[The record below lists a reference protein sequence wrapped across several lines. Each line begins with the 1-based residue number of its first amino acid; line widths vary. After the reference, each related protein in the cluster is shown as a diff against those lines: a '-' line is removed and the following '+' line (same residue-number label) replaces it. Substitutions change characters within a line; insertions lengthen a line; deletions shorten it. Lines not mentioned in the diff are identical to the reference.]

1 MCVLQGLER
10 VVNLRVLDV
19 SNNRV
24 TEVEGLKSLQCLRDL
39 WLNDNQLPTLDSI
52 EAPARAGTLGS
63 TVTCLYINGNPATAQ
78 NAGDVRSRLLAAF
91 PKLEQLD
98 DSMV

>member
-1 MCVLQGLER
+1 MQGLER

-24 TEVEGLKSLQCLRDL
+24 SEVHGLEDLQFLRDL
-39 WLNDNQLPTLDSI
+39 WLNNNQIATLGDI
-52 EAPARAGTLGS
+52 EAAARAGNLSSTL
-63 TVTCLYINGNPATAQ
+63 TCLYITGNPATSQ
-78 NAGDVRSRLLAAF
+78 NNDDVRSRILAAF

-98 DSMV
+98 DSVL

>member
-1 MCVLQGLER
+1 MQGLER

-24 TEVEGLKSLQCLRDL
+24 TEVEGLESLQCLRDL

-52 EAPARAGTLGS
+52 EAPARAGALGS
-63 TVTCLYINGNPATAQ
+63 TLTCLYINGNPATAQ
-78 NAGDVRSRLLAAF
+78 DADSMKSRMLAAF

-98 DSMV
+98 DSMVCR